1 MHEVHVSELLT
12 HKKRHNRNVVENF
25 LFKQILAEIM
35 RSTVLQDNN
44 INEAYEVK
52 MEMKM
57 SMRK

>member
-1 MHEVHVSELLT
+1 MHWSACKRVIDAQ
-12 HKKRHNRNVVENF
+12 KRHNRNVIENF
-25 LFKQILAEIM
+25 LFKQILVEIM

-57 SMRK
+57 SMQK